1 MLVKRPFNLKTFWM
15 ALVVF
20 EIFFMPGF
28 VPWVFLSLTYQ
39 TKILYLYTKASP
51 ELISDEAFGWLF
63 NFLTIGS
70 VLTFVCFEIVKRRS
84 TTILF
89 KLENESI
96 FRMLE
101 LAIWY
106 VPNLFIITL
115 PVMIIAAF
123 GSLKANREYVVA
135 DKVTSRKE
143 IS

>member
-1 MLVKRPFNLKTFWM
+1 
-15 ALVVF
+15 
-20 EIFFMPGF
+20 MPGF